1 MTQPLPTHN
10 YEWMSEEE
18 LKNVDLLKT
27 DLSGSEGM
35 ILKCKSVTYPKE
47 LHEIHNEMPLVAEK
61 QTIFFKDLSPTAQK
75 IFKEVFPEK
84 KENYKS
90 TKLCTNF
97 LEKKDYVAHAQ
108 NLKFY
113 LQNGIKISGFSQGIK
128 FKQSNFLKEF
138 IDLCTTLRANS
149 FSEFEKILYK
159 FIANSVFGKFIENA
173 RLYLDLKLVS
183 SADELNKY
191 CLQPFFKSTQFI
203 SPTLAAVVS
212 KPTTISLNKPYAV
225 GFRY

>member
-10 YEWMSEEE
+10 YKWMSTEE
-18 LKNVDLLKT
+18 LEKIDLLKCN
-27 DLSGSEGM
+27 LLGSEGM
-35 ILKCKSVTYPKE
+35 ILKCKSITYPKE
-47 LHEIHNEMPLVAEK
+47 LHELHNEMPMVAEK
-61 QTIFFKDLSPTAQK
+61 TTITFNDLSPTAQK
-75 IFKEVFPEK
+75 IFQEVFPEK
-84 KENYKS
+84 NKNYKS

-113 LQNGIKISGFSQGIK
+113 LQNGIKISAFTQGIK
-128 FKQSNFLKEF
+128 FQQSNFLKEF
-138 IDLCTTLRANS
+138 IDLCTALRAQS
-149 FSEFEKILYK
+149 TSEFEKILYK

-183 SADELNKY
+183 NADELNKY

-203 SPTLAAVVS
+203 SPTLAAVIS
-212 KPTTISLNKPYAV
+212 KPTQICLDKPYAV
-225 GFRY
+225 GFR